1 MPANARSAVAGLLLV
16 AAFASSAVADDVRL
30 ERGTDGLL
38 RLAGLPPLFENEDV
52 ARQLGTGLT
61 TTFAFRVDLP
71 GSGGQAVGGAR
82 AEVRFALWDEVFHV
96 AAAGI
101 DGNVRRQIL
110 ASREELQAWWSD
122 LALPILDGRSAVV
135 ARATEARVLLE
146 VVPFSRA
153 EQDDTQR
160 WFAHGADAATATGE
174 RFADSPDDR
183 EGSLEQVFGVL
194 IATSIQRRALISHR
208 WTLRL
213 PEPTR

>member
-1 MPANARSAVAGLLLV
+1 MRSGTSHPVAYLLLATALTGP
-16 AAFASSAVADDVRL
+16 AAAGEIRI
-30 ERGTDGLL
+30 ERGADGLL
-38 RLAGLPPLFENEDV
+38 RLAGLPALLENEDV
-52 ARQLGTGLT
+52 ARQLDTGLT

-71 GSGGQAVGGAR
+71 GAAGQAAGGAR

-101 DGNVRRQIL
+101 DGTVHREVL
-110 ASREELQAWWSD
+110 PSREELRAWWRD
-122 LALPILDGRSAVV
+122 LVLPILDGRSGVV

-174 RFADSPDDR
+174 RFSDSPDDR

-208 WTLRL
+208 WTLAL